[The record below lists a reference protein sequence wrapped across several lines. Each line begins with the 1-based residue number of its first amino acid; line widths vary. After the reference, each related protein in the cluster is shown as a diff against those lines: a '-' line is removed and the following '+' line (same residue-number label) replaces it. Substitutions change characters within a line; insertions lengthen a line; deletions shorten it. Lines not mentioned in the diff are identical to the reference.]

1 MGGKIRIHYVTDNLF
16 LFPSFITILFSRFG
30 AILKFSF
37 VCSWGP
43 IVSWKTVC
51 WKLLYQTGQ
60 IFSRSEGCDIF
71 FGGGSRVHKRADML
85 LSSLLLLLLLL
96 LPFLHRTVCCSAHC
110 TTTLS
115 SPWHTT
121 EKNRQCCIA
130 TFGGL
135 VQCYKNAENWKE
147 INALQWHLYIFTGTS
162 WNWSL
167 ELCKTDCFWISNSC
181 KCYYLFYASL
191 PKKIIFIII

>member
-85 LSSLLLLLLLL
+85 LSCPTPPPPPPSSFTSLSAAVCTAPLSHL
-96 LPFLHRTVCCSAHC
+96 FDTVHSIQDWFIAHC
-110 TTTLS
+110 IDIDIVIHNWQS
-115 SPWHTT
+115 S
-121 EKNRQCCIA
+121 
-130 TFGGL
+130 
-135 VQCYKNAENWKE
+135 
-147 INALQWHLYIFTGTS
+147 ALQCSPDILLHSTVFRDSRGAAA
-162 WNWSL
+162 
-167 ELCKTDCFWISNSC
+167 
-181 KCYYLFYASL
+181 KCRTW
-191 PKKIIFIII
+191 